1 MMSTQ
6 LRGRRRSFRRPR
18 LTGALTLIMLATQ
31 SGCYS
36 YAPAAGEFAPGT
48 RVAYTVTDRG
58 RVALADQV
66 GPGVTRVEGTVL
78 QNTGSEYVVAMS
90 RVRTIDGSISR
101 WAGERVTVGK
111 DHVANSY
118 ERRFSKQRT
127 AVAIAATVVGVTAFI
142 ITRNLIANGLPW
154 NADDDGRIPPVDQ

>member
-1 MMSTQ
+1 MV
-6 LRGRRRSFRRPR
+6 
-18 LTGALTLIMLATQ
+18 MLATQ
-31 SGCYS
+31 SGCYT

-66 GPGVTRVEGTVL
+66 GPGVMRVEGTVL
-78 QNTGSEYVVAMS
+78 QNTGSGYVVAMS
-90 RVRTIDGSISR
+90 RVRTIDGSIAR
-101 WAGERVTVGK
+101 WAGERVTVEK
-111 DHVANSY
+111 DHVANSF

-127 AVAIAATVVGVTAFI
+127 AVAVAATAVGVTVFI

-154 NADDDGRIPPVDQ
+154 STDDDGRVPPVDQ